1 MDGTTHDGHDAQDD
15 AGRRFGEVA
24 ATYDAVRPGY
34 PPATVAF
41 LVGDARRVLDLGA
54 GTGKL
59 TRAVAALGREVLAV
73 EPDAR
78 MLDVLGARLDVE
90 RHVGTAEEI
99 PLPDAS
105 VDAVVVGQA
114 WHWMDEDRAG
124 REVARVL
131 RPGGTLG
138 VVWSSRDVSVPWV
151 RDLGRVLGGGEAP
164 PERAAEPSPGAAFGP
179 PAHHVE
185 RWSVPMTADALVD
198 LALTRSYVVAA
209 GAARRA
215 EVAAAVRAL
224 CARDDAP
231 RAGTAPHLVDLPYV
245 TDAYVARRR

>member
-1 MDGTTHDGHDAQDD
+1 MRHE
-15 AGRRFGEVA
+15 AGEKDENGRGFGEVA
-24 ATYDAVRPGY
+24 GTYDAVRPGY
-34 PPATVAF
+34 PDGTVRF

-59 TRAVAALGREVLAV
+59 TRAVAALGREVVAV
-73 EPDAR
+73 EPDGR

-90 RHVGTAEEI
+90 RHVGTGEAI

-105 VDAVVVGQA
+105 VDAVVVAQA
-114 WHWMDEDRAG
+114 WHWMDAERAG

-138 VVWSSRDVSVPWV
+138 VVWNSRDETVPWV
-151 RDLGRVLGGGEAP
+151 RELGRVLGGGEAP
-164 PERAAEPSPGAAFGP
+164 PERAVEPSPGAAFGP

-209 GAARRA
+209 GPARQA

-231 RAGTAPHLVDLPYV
+231 RASAAQRLVDLPYV
-245 TDAYVARRR
+245 TDAYVVRRR